1 MIYIALCLCFI
12 CIAIMGYSISQL
24 GDSYFSSVSRN
35 PTIGSSVGNNLLIL
49 MTMIEFGMLILI
61 VFGFML
67 IGKI

>member
-1 MIYIALCLCFI
+1 
-12 CIAIMGYSISQL
+12 MGYAISQL

-35 PTIGSSVGNNLLIL
+35 PTIASSVGNNLLIL
-49 MTMIEFGMLILI
+49 MSMIEFGMLILI